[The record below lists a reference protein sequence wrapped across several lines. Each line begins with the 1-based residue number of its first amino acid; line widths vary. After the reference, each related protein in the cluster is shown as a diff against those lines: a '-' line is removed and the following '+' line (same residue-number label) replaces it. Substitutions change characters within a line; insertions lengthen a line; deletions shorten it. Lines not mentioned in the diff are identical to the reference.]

1 MMKRIKLILSLM
13 IGCQLATVGAA
24 SAQTNVTNK
33 YIDNPNFEARFAGWT
48 NNGMTYQ
55 TNKGFRRQDGMVF
68 MEKWVNKGS
77 KVGTVSMS
85 QKLEGL
91 AAGDYTLV
99 VSAQNIQQGN
109 VDTKQT
115 GAFVY
120 ADNQQVEVSDSTDY
134 SVNFTV
140 VTGSAEI
147 GFMTKSCTGNWVSID
162 NFRLYYNGFDK
173 TTANARLQ
181 EIIAEAE
188 SVVGD
193 GVTGPALQTAIDE
206 AKALQTADGD
216 YIQVA
221 KALERATLNYRI
233 SNGTGTVPKVTTWD
247 FVPTGVTIALG
258 RMTVTGSAKERGF
271 CWSTEPNP
279 TVLDNRSTRYFA
291 NNGNIYC
298 MEHLKPATVYYV
310 RPYAITS
317 NWQVGYGDV
326 VKIATLPESN
336 MTTSYDWA
344 AEDEQMNY
352 RIASAVN
359 EVYWLYHNLTNVR
372 GFNLTVHFVYN
383 CGSEGRTAD
392 CQYGGNMRVSY
403 NTPYQQ
409 TGTILHETNHG
420 VGVGTT
426 GEWYNNSNLRAETSR
441 GLWLGPIANKMV
453 QFLENNASAT
463 LTGDNTH
470 MWPYGINGA
479 HEDSYNP
486 ENTLLY
492 FANAMT
498 THALHFDGLIC
509 SWNVGFATPAYLFQ
523 QEDTTKYFIKC
534 EDEESVGYL
543 TVSSSNLKIS
553 KLDETKIDDFA
564 WYITY
569 DPKTCYYTFQNVGTG
584 RYITLT
590 TSSTGTTSIKAAKK
604 TTIDTT
610 EKFHLLPARQTTTM
624 GNYSG
629 CGYWITAEKG
639 TYTLQLAIN
648 GTSTSTTG
656 LNFAN
661 SATNQ
666 RWLFLT
672 EDELGDYEQAAV
684 NLAMTKLDALLK
696 DVETMLATPH
706 VTNDEGDAA
715 TADDELTA
723 VTSAIT
729 QAKAQYTKTD
739 EVATAI
745 SDIEAAVVKFLGQVK
760 VSDVGQ
766 PFDLTFLI
774 SNPGLDENTDGW
786 NTAATNSYSCCE
798 MFEKTFDFNQTISLK
813 MPAGTYKLC
822 VQAFQRPGSAA
833 DTYTEFVTN
842 ATDNASAQI
851 YLKTTTQKVKN
862 IWADAQN
869 RSLGGATS
877 NIGSKY
883 APNNMEAASKWFAKG
898 WYENE
903 VMATTTAAATMKLGI
918 KATKSATAY
927 WTCFD
932 NFRLYFYGKH
942 SQEVITG
949 ISTIED
955 ATANAG
961 QAVYDLSGRRVS
973 KPSRGLYIRNGKKF
987 IIR

>member
-1 MMKRIKLILSLM
+1 M
-13 IGCQLATVGAA
+13 IGCLLATVSAA

-77 KVGTVSMS
+77 KVGTVSIS

-206 AKALQTADGD
+206 AKALLTADGD

-279 TVLDNRSTRYFA
+279 TVLDNRSTRYFT

-798 MFEKTFDFNQTISLK
+798 MFEKTFDFNQTIALK

-822 VQAFQRPGSAA
+822 AQAFQRPGSAA
-833 DTYTEFVTN
+833 DTYTEYVTN

>member
-1 MMKRIKLILSLM
+1 M
-13 IGCQLATVGAA
+13 IVCLLATVSAA

-77 KVGTVSMS
+77 KVGTVSIS

-147 GFMTKSCTGNWVSID
+147 GFMTKGCTGNWVSID

-279 TVLDNRSTRYFA
+279 TVLDNRSTRYFT

-684 NLAMTKLDALLK
+684 DLAMTKLDALLK

-798 MFEKTFDFNQTISLK
+798 MFEKTFDFNQTIALK

-822 VQAFQRPGSAA
+822 AQAFQRPGSAA

-955 ATANAG
+955 ATTNAG

>member
-1 MMKRIKLILSLM
+1 M
-13 IGCQLATVGAA
+13 IVCLLATVSAA

-77 KVGTVSMS
+77 KVGTVSIS

-147 GFMTKSCTGNWVSID
+147 GFMTKGCTGNWVSID

-279 TVLDNRSTRYFA
+279 TVLDNRSTRYFT

-798 MFEKTFDFNQTISLK
+798 MFEKTFDFNQTIALK

-822 VQAFQRPGSAA
+822 AQAFQRPGSAA

>member
-1 MMKRIKLILSLM
+1 M

-147 GFMTKSCTGNWVSID
+147 GFMTKGCTGNWVSID

-193 GVTGPALQTAIDE
+193 GLTGPALQTAIDE
-206 AKALQTADGD
+206 AKALLTADGD

-279 TVLDNRSTRYFA
+279 TVLDNRSTRYFT

-672 EDELGDYEQAAV
+672 ENELGDYEQAAV

-774 SNPGLDENTDGW
+774 NNPGLDENTDGW

-798 MFEKTFDFNQTISLK
+798 MFEKTFDFNQTIALK

-822 VQAFQRPGSAA
+822 AQAFQRPGSAA
-833 DTYTEFVTN
+833 DTYTEYVTN

-955 ATANAG
+955 TTANAG

>member
-1 MMKRIKLILSLM
+1 M
-13 IGCQLATVGAA
+13 IGCLLATVSAA

-77 KVGTVSMS
+77 KVGTVSIS

-206 AKALQTADGD
+206 AKALLTADGD

-279 TVLDNRSTRYFA
+279 TVLDNRSTRYFT

-798 MFEKTFDFNQTISLK
+798 MFEKTFDFNQTIALK

-822 VQAFQRPGSAA
+822 AQAFQRPGSAA

>member
-1 MMKRIKLILSLM
+1 MM
-13 IGCQLATVGAA
+13 GCLLATVSNA

-99 VSAQNIQQGN
+99 VSAQNIQQDD

-120 ADNQQVEVSDSTDY
+120 ADNQQAEVSDSTDY
-134 SVNFTV
+134 SINFTV

-147 GFMTKSCTGNWVSID
+147 GFMTKACTGNWVSID

-193 GVTGPALQTAIDE
+193 GVTGPALQSAIDE
-206 AKALQTADGD
+206 AKALLTADGD

-247 FVPTGVTIALG
+247 FVPTGVTVALG

-279 TVLDNRSTRYFA
+279 TVLDNRSTRYFT

-336 MTTSYDWA
+336 MTVWYDN
-344 AEDEQMNY
+344 EGDEQTDF

-372 GFNLTVHFVYN
+372 GFNLSVHYVP
-383 CGSEGRTAD
+383 GSGAGGGTAD
-392 CQYGGNMRVSY
+392 CSYGGYMRVSQ
-403 NTPYQQ
+403 NQPYQQ

-426 GEWYNNSNLRAETSR
+426 GEWYNSSNLRAETSR

-463 LTGDNTH
+463 LTGDGTH

-479 HEDSYNP
+479 HEDTYNP

-492 FANAMT
+492 FANSMT

-509 SWNVGFATPAYLFQ
+509 SSSVGFATPASPFQ
-523 QEDTTKYFIKC
+523 QDATTEYFIKC

-543 TVSSSNLKIS
+543 TVSSSNLKVS
-553 KLDETKIDDFA
+553 KLDETDIDDFA

-604 TTIDTT
+604 TTIGAT

-639 TYTLQLAIN
+639 AYALQLATN
-648 GTSTSTTG
+648 ATSTSTTG

-684 NLAMTKLDALLK
+684 DLIMTKLDALLK

-760 VSDVGQ
+760 VSDVGR
-766 PFDLTFLI
+766 PFNLTFLI

-786 NTAATNSYSCCE
+786 NTAATNSYGCCE
-798 MFEKTFDFNQTISLK
+798 MFEKTFDFNQTTALK

-822 VQAFQRPGSAA
+822 AQAFQRPGSAA
-833 DTYTEFVTN
+833 DTYTEYVTN